1 MPHWKLSKHSGIQWL
16 HLHQHCHVSLFAESG
31 DPKVLKHKR
40 KASGAETRGNTGQL
54 LVLKWG
60 ICWTAPGAEIKQ
72 RLQFISDSLYPC
84 KQTPQKQGSLV
95 ASRQRGAYNGS
106 CLGNASLITLI
117 GLISELAAGK
127 CQSGQQKMEKLINGK
142 GECLKC
148 RCWDRREGCC
158 SSWALLEWGRCET
171 QPCGNYA
178 YESRLPLE
186 EMHMYLADIP
196 EPMSALS
203 VFTSKA
209 NHHCDYECM

>member
-84 KQTPQKQGSLV
+84 KQTPQKQGSLI
-95 ASRQRGAYNGS
+95 ASRRRGAYNGS

-142 GECLKC
+142 GECIKC
-148 RCWDRREGCC
+148 RCWGQAWRVLFLMGIARVGPP
-158 SSWALLEWGRCET
+158 WNAT
-171 QPCGNYA
+171 PVA
-178 YESRLPLE
+178 I
-186 EMHMYLADIP
+186 MHTRAD
-196 EPMSALS
+196 S
-203 VFTSKA
+203 
-209 NHHCDYECM
+209 H